1 MKHYTIAGRYYG
13 YFADAPEGA
22 TEVPS
27 RPLVDD
33 ATWDGAAWLLP
44 AGGDWIA
51 GFCAQVDAEAN
62 TRAAKVATE
71 HHALNDIM
79 LGQLYEA
86 LLLTLSADPSPTE
99 AEYPLLA
106 SLVGI
111 APGVTT
117 LPEAA
122 PYLLATA
129 RGWGAIAG
137 PINRTRLIAKAQIAT
152 CTTSEEL
159 RAVRDGIVW
168 PG

>member
-1 MKHYTIAGRYYG
+1 MKHYAMAGRYYG
-13 YFADAPEGA
+13 YFDTAPEGA

-27 RPLVDD
+27 SPLVDD
-33 ATWDGAAWLLP
+33 ATWDGANWLLP
-44 AGGDWIA
+44 AGGEWIA
-51 GFCAQVDAEAN
+51 GFCAAVDEEAN
-62 TRAAKVATE
+62 TRAAKVATG

-86 LLLTLSADPSPTE
+86 MLLTLSADPSPTE

-111 APGVTT
+111 TPGVAT
-117 LPEAA
+117 LDQAA
-122 PYLLATA
+122 PYLLSTA

-137 PINRTRLIAKAQIAT
+137 PINRTRLIAKAQIAA

-159 RAVRDGIVW
+159 AAVLAGIVW
-168 PG
+168 P

>member
-1 MKHYTIAGRYYG
+1 MQHYAISGRYYG
-13 YFADAPEGA
+13 YFEAAPDGA

-27 RPLVDD
+27 RPLDDD
-33 ATWDGAAWLLP
+33 ATWNGTAWVLSV
-44 AGGDWIA
+44 GGEWIA

-62 TRAAKVATE
+62 SRAARVATE

-86 LLLTLSADPSPTE
+86 LLLTLSADPAPTE
-99 AEYPLLA
+99 VEYPLLA

-117 LPEAA
+117 LAEVA
-122 PYLLATA
+122 PYILATA
-129 RGWGAIAG
+129 RAWGAVAG
-137 PINRTRLIAKAQIAT
+137 PINRTRLIAKAQIAA

-159 RAVRDGIVW
+159 SAVLAGIVW
-168 PG
+168 P